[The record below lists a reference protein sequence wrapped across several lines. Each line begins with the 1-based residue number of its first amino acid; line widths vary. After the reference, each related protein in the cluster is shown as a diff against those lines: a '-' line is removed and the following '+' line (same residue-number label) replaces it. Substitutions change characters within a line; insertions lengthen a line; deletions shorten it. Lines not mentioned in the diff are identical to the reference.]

1 MGRTHCKFLEPRLY
15 PTLDPTLNSSYS
27 IFMKKR
33 CSLPKVDLLKY
44 VRNDEITPMKIDN
57 NYFKNIMQLKG
68 SLKLDNA
75 LYLDNRTKVYVE
87 KFAQDNNYFFSQ
99 FVEAIS
105 IISEY
110 KVLTGSE
117 GEIRR
122 NCKWVNW
129 TTIRALQIGIK
140 VFYFL
145 LILSLIIP
153 KVSIV
158 FNHIGNVYA
167 KLCKL
172 VYMYTMFSTLLI
184 FKISINQVV
193 SLNKSALWKF
203 KII

>member
-1 MGRTHCKFLEPRLY
+1 
-15 PTLDPTLNSSYS
+15 
-27 IFMKKR
+27 MKKR

-122 NCKWVNW
+122 NCKWVN
-129 TTIRALQIGIK
+129 
-140 VFYFL
+140 
-145 LILSLIIP
+145 
-153 KVSIV
+153 
-158 FNHIGNVYA
+158 
-167 KLCKL
+167 
-172 VYMYTMFSTLLI
+172 
-184 FKISINQVV
+184 
-193 SLNKSALWKF
+193 
-203 KII
+203 